1 MTTMQTLKNPTK
13 QSGVMLIEALVG
25 MLIFLIG
32 ILALMGMQAAAISNT
47 TQAKYR
53 SDAALFAGQIVS
65 QMWSDP
71 NNIASYAYTSGG
83 SSTNANVNAWVSR
96 ISNTLPGT
104 SASTNPPSIAIAAS
118 NGGFDITVTVRWQAP
133 NETAATAHNFASTS
147 RIAFN

>member
-1 MTTMQTLKNPTK
+1 MQIRSNPAK

-32 ILALMGMQAAAISNT
+32 VLALMGMQAAAISNT

-71 NNIASYAYTSGG
+71 NNISSYAYTSGG
-83 SSTNANVNAWVSR
+83 SSSNANVNAWVAR
-96 ISNTLPGT
+96 ISDVLPGT
-104 SASTNPPSIAIAAS
+104 TASSNPPSITTTLN
-118 NGGFDITVTVRWQAP
+118 NGGYDVVVTVRWHGP
-133 NETAATAHNFASTS
+133 TEPATTVHNFTTTS

>member
-1 MTTMQTLKNPTK
+1 MTNRAR

-32 ILALMGMQAAAISNT
+32 VLALMGMQAAALSNT

-71 NNIASYAYTSGG
+71 ANIPSYAYLTGGTSP
-83 SSTNANVNAWVSR
+83 NANVNVWVAR

-104 SASTNPPSIAIAAS
+104 TAAVNPPVIRVSALV
-118 NGGFDITVTVRWQAP
+118 NGGYDIDVTVRWQAP
-133 NETAATAHNFASTS
+133 NETAATGHNFRSTS